1 MKLTNGKKIIER
13 KEEDYQ
19 KNINIWNLRGWKPV
33 NDNVKKVEETFENET
48 KVVPIKSKKKK
59 DEKEMNNIKKYIKLA
74 KRNPRISL
82 SVAVI
87 VIIILS
93 WVF

>member
-1 MKLTNGKKIIER
+1 
-13 KEEDYQ
+13 
-19 KNINIWNLRGWKPV
+19 
-33 NDNVKKVEETFENET
+33 
-48 KVVPIKSKKKK
+48 
-59 DEKEMNNIKKYIKLA
+59 MNNLKKYIKLA

>member
-59 DEKEMNNIKKYIKLA
+59 TKKK
-74 KRNPRISL
+74 
-82 SVAVI
+82 
-87 VIIILS
+87 
-93 WVF
+93 